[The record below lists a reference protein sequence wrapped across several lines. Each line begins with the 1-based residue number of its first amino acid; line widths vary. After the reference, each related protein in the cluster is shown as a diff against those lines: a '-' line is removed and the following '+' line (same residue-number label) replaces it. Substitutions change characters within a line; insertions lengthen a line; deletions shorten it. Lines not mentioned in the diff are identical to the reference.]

1 MRAIIGIDPGIGGA
15 LTLLDDTGVVL
26 SCLDMPIIQSGTKN
40 TVNEVDLGIILRQW
54 AQHRDGVR
62 GVVERVGPRPGEGA
76 AGAFSFGNSFGC
88 IRGAMGA
95 VGVPFFL
102 VMPAVWK
109 KAMHCPAEKDGAR
122 LRAGQLLPDAAHHW
136 PLKKHDG
143 RAESAL
149 IALYAHQFRPLG

>member
-1 MRAIIGIDPGIGGA
+1 MTAIIGIDPGIGGA
-15 LTLLDDTGVVL
+15 LTLMDEGFVL
-26 SCLDMPIIQSGTKN
+26 SIVDMPIIMNGTKS
-40 TVNEVDLGIILRQW
+40 TINEVELGYVLRQW
-54 AQHRDGVR
+54 VQHKNSVR

-88 IRGAMGA
+88 LRGALGA
-95 VGVPFFL
+95 LSIPFFL

-109 KAMHCPAEKDGAR
+109 RAMHCPAEKDGAR
-122 LRAGQLLPDAAHHW
+122 LRAGQLLPAHAHHW

-149 IALYAHQFRPLG
+149 IALYAHQFRPQG

>member
-1 MRAIIGIDPGIGGA
+1 MTGIVGIDPGISGA
-15 LTLLDDTGVVL
+15 LALMNAEGRVV
-26 SCLDMPIIQSGTKN
+26 SVVDMPTIHSGTKN
-40 TVNEVDLGIILRQW
+40 IVNEVELGFILRAW
-54 AQHRDGVR
+54 ANIEGGLR

-76 AGAFSFGNSFGC
+76 AGAFSFGNNFGC
-88 IRGAMGA
+88 IRGSLGA

-143 RAESAL
+143 RAEASL
-149 IALYAHQFRPLG
+149 IALYAHQFRKEG